1 MSKTFKE
8 VFPTLQ
14 LDNEM
19 WHLLENADVTKIGAN
34 HDHNHIRIYLSSNRL
49 IFKKNIW
56 KVEEAIEKQ
65 IFQGK
70 DTIVKIIES
79 YQLSEQYTPETLLD
93 VYKESILDELKEFSV
108 LEYNLLRTASM
119 EFDQPNHMI
128 LTMDLTIIA
137 KTRTNEIVEFLE
149 KIVCERCGLDL
160 IIQGEYREPQE
171 SKYRKN
177 ATKQIEQEVQA
188 IVARTKFA
196 LHGEE
201 DGTIP
206 AEKQEEKEDA
216 VFVQSGSTKTSKE
229 NETKVAKVKEN
240 DKKSAGTEKKYE
252 KKG

>member
-56 KVEEAIEKQ
+56 RVEEAIEKQ

-70 DTIVKIIES
+70 DMVVKIIES

-93 VYKESILDELKEFSV
+93 VYKDSILDELKQFSV
-108 LEYNLLRTASM
+108 LEYNLLRTATM
-119 EFDQPNHMI
+119 EFDKPNHMI
-128 LTMDLTIIA
+128 LTLDLTIIA

-149 KIVCERCGLDL
+149 KVVCERCGLDL
-160 IIQGEYREPQE
+160 IIQVEYREPEE
-171 SKYRKN
+171 SK
-177 ATKQIEQEVQA
+177 
-188 IVARTKFA
+188 
-196 LHGEE
+196 
-201 DGTIP
+201 
-206 AEKQEEKEDA
+206 
-216 VFVQSGSTKTSKE
+216 
-229 NETKVAKVKEN
+229 
-240 DKKSAGTEKKYE
+240 
-252 KKG
+252 